1 MIAQATP
8 EPTAVATIVVCVTGL
23 APLAYLVRRHAK
35 GRPVLRPCPGAFPRS
50 RPMVLGLF
58 ALAYYVLY
66 GLAGWAVVTENPAPT
81 AALAGVLATLAAGAV
96 LYVVAVR
103 RVFSPQGKPA
113 ERIGRG
119 FLVLW
124 AAMPLLYGLF
134 LVLQWLGFEEPQPA
148 IEWLAERRAGWQLVA
163 LHAVLVAPV
172 AEEICFRGLLYPALR
187 QLRGPGYAIV
197 MTAVIFGLVHALP
210 AVVVPMVL
218 FGLVM
223 ACLGETNG
231 SIVPCLLGHIAFN
244 GLTVLQL
251 LLV

>member
-8 EPTAVATIVVCVTGL
+8 EPTALATILVCVTGL
-23 APLAYLVRRHAK
+23 APLAYLAWRHRK
-35 GRPVLRPCPGAFPRS
+35 GRPVLRICPAAFPRS
-50 RPMVLGLF
+50 RPMVLGL
-58 ALAYYVLY
+58 AGLAYYVLY
-66 GLAGWAVVTENPAPT
+66 GLAGWLVVTEHPEPA
-81 AALAGVLATLAAGAV
+81 AAIAGALATLAAGVV
-96 LYVVAVR
+96 LYVVVVR
-103 RVFSPQGKPA
+103 RVFPAQGRPA
-113 ERIGRG
+113 GRIGRG

-134 LVLQWLGFEEPQPA
+134 LLLQWLGFEESQKA
-148 IEWLAERRAGWQLVA
+148 VEWLAERRDGWQLVA
-163 LHAVLVAPV
+163 LHAVLVAPF

-187 QLRGPGYAIV
+187 QLRGPSYAIV
-197 MTAVIFGLVHALP
+197 MTAVVFGLVHVLP

-223 ACLGETNG
+223 AWLGETNG